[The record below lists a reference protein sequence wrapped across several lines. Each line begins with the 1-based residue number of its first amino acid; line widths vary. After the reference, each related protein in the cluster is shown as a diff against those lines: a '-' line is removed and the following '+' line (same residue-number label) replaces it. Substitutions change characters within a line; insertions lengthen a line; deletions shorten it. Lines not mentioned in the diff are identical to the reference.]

1 MGGGSLWPHA
11 RRDRIYGGG
20 SAERYLW
27 LAMQLQRD
35 PSIDRYDP
43 VSEHTKSSVFQLGID
58 QVPFGIRSRSSE
70 ELQELTVEC
79 FWVRIDTEHELR
91 ADHAPVC

>member
-11 RRDRIYGGG
+11 RRDRIYWGG

-43 VSEHTKSSVFQLGID
+43 VSEHTKSSVFQLLESIKCHSELGVD
-58 QVPFGIRSRSSE
+58 RVKSYKNSPFSVFG
-70 ELQELTVEC
+70 C
-79 FWVRIDTEHELR
+79 
-91 ADHAPVC
+91 A